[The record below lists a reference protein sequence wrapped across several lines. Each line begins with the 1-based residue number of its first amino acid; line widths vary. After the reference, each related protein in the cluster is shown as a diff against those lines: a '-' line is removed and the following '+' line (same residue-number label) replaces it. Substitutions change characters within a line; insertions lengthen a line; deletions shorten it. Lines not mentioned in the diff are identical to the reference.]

1 MFRVMLTYELFG
13 SGMERLKRE
22 TDLFVSNSGE
32 IAPYVKRLR
41 WADAFITRSVH
52 PDSATLETCTRLKVI
67 GIPGVG
73 YQSYDIDLLNR
84 MGIALVYCP
93 GMNLRSVAEHAVAL
107 CYALTKRIVEDD
119 REVHRDNYGVRN
131 SFNHLELLGCHAGVA
146 GFGNIGR
153 ETARLFRA
161 NGMEVYAYDPVAKRE
176 QVEEMGYHFCPTL
189 EDLLEQS
196 DIVSLHMPSL
206 PSTYHLLNEE
216 MFAHMREGAY
226 LINCARGSV
235 VDEEALL
242 RALQSGRLAG
252 AGLDVMEK
260 EPFPADHPLL
270 QLPNVIAT
278 PHVAGVTRQAAERTH
293 AMVVDSTL
301 RLLADQWGPQ
311 VAVANPEALEH
322 PRWKNLQR

>member
-32 IAPYVKRLR
+32 IAPYVERLR

-146 GFGNIGR
+146 GFGTIGR

-161 NGMEVYAYDPVAKRE
+161 NGMEVYVHTSRGADSTRAAHAIYDRLLPASGLRGRGVKSKDLAVLRETAMPAVLVELGFISSDNDRAKL
-176 QVEEMGYHFCPTL
+176 V
-189 EDLLEQS
+189 S
-196 DIVSLHMPSL
+196 D
-206 PSTYHLLNEE
+206 EWQE
-216 MFAHMREGAY
+216 R
-226 LINCARGSV
+226 
-235 VDEEALL
+235 
-242 RALQSGRLAG
+242 
-252 AGLDVMEK
+252 
-260 EPFPADHPLL
+260 
-270 QLPNVIAT
+270 
-278 PHVAGVTRQAAERTH
+278 AAE
-293 AMVVDSTL
+293 AIASGIME
-301 RLLADQWGPQ
+301 
-311 VAVANPEALEH
+311 AVGKP
-322 PRWKNLQR
+322 